1 MVTQLHHYFLVT
13 GLRRWWFLSLMD
25 NLLYSLYISVTLRI
39 FVLGS
44 SQCIFGASVTTGLL
58 PWFRARFGLGCARH
72 LRPAVLGWS
81 YFGLWATVLHI
92 HRYFS
97 TLAYSVGGAPSSSLM
112 CLVRLILPNRWLL
125 FADALVFH

>member
-13 GLRRWWFLSLMD
+13 GLRRWWLLSLMD
-25 NLLYSLYISVTLRI
+25 SLLYFMYFAVILRI

-44 SQCIFGASVTTGLL
+44 SQCIFGALVTAASL
-58 PWFRARFGLGCARH
+58 PWSQARFGLGCARH
-72 LRPAVLGWS
+72 LRPPVLGWS

-97 TLAYSVGGAPSSSLM
+97 TLAYSVGGALR
-112 CLVRLILPNRWLL
+112 RLSCVWYG
-125 FADALVFH
+125 